1 MFLAIDNASGV
12 AVSIVPNIGSLT
24 EAQATAIENALRIG
38 WSSDRIVT
46 SDETLSLLITP
57 PDSPDLETTFYICA
71 SAVGLNLSIMQG
83 DTLQPKGE
91 YRDVDTLLL
100 AICRLQ

>member
-1 MFLAIDNASGV
+1 MFIEIDGASDL
-12 AVSIVPNIGSLT
+12 AVSLVPNLGGLT
-24 EAQATAIENALRIG
+24 QAQATAIENALRIG

-57 PDSPDLETTFYICA
+57 PDSPDLETTFYVC
-71 SAVGLNLSIMQG
+71 SSPLGLNLSIMQG
-83 DTLQPKGE
+83 DTLLPKSE
-91 YRDVDTLLL
+91 YKNVDALLL